1 MPDEAIFSKLAE
13 DCLAPVGFIPAGFA
27 MTKEVMT
34 KWRNSGLGEGR
45 LRAMLFVELSIM
57 IIKLISPIF
66 KQEERV

>member
-1 MPDEAIFSKLAE
+1 
-13 DCLAPVGFIPAGFA
+13 
-27 MTKEVMT
+27 
-34 KWRNSGLGEGR
+34 

>member
-1 MPDEAIFSKLAE
+1 
-13 DCLAPVGFIPAGFA
+13 
-27 MTKEVMT
+27 MTKKVMT